1 MIFGRIPSHR
11 TGGETAVTTA
21 ADGAILMREAPEHVP
36 LIRTTRGG
44 FPECVHVGSIAV
56 VDADGRLIAGVGDAH
71 GLNFTRSALKPLQ
84 ALAFVQDGGMERFGF
99 DSQMLALMCA
109 SHGGEAVHVAI
120 VQRMLERIGAKESD
134 LRCGCH
140 PPSYYTHT
148 STSAPPGARFSQL
161 HHNCSGKHAGFLAF
175 CRLHH
180 QPLARYLELDA
191 PLQQRVRA
199 SVERF
204 AGERDL
210 PMGIDG
216 CSAPNYAMPL
226 SSLAHTFCRLALGE
240 TPELAAL
247 AWAMTRHP
255 DLVSGTARGD
265 LMLMLTGKG
274 DWVSKVGAD
283 GVQAIGVRSRGIGIA
298 IRIADGNRRALHVA
312 TIAVLRQLGLLD
324 EPAGTPL
331 AKMDEHLIRNY
342 RGVAVGAVEPL
353 FSLPRQA

>member
-1 MIFGRIPSHR
+1 MNQPPR
-11 TGGETAVTTA
+11 
-21 ADGAILMREAPEHVP
+21 HVP

-44 FPECVHVGSIAV
+44 FPECVHLGSVAV
-56 VDADGRLIAGVGDAH
+56 VDAAGRLVAGIGDAH

-84 ALAFVQDGGMERFGF
+84 ALGFVQDGGMDRFGF

-109 SHGGEAVHVAI
+109 SHGGEAVHVNL
-120 VQRMLERIGAKESD
+120 VQRMLERIGAGEPD

-148 STSAPPGARFSQL
+148 STCPPPGARFSQL
-161 HHNCSGKHAGFLAF
+161 HNNCSGKHAGFLAY
-175 CRLHH
+175 CRMHG
-180 QPLARYLELDA
+180 QPLAGYLDPDS
-191 PLQQRVRA
+191 PLQRRVRA
-199 SVERF
+199 NVEAF
-204 AGERDL
+204 AGRADL

-216 CSAPNYAMPL
+216 CSAPNFAMPL
-226 SSLAHTFCRLALGE
+226 SALAHAFCRIALGE

-247 AWAMTRHP
+247 AFAMTRHP

-265 LMLMLTGKG
+265 LMLMRAGGG

-298 IRIADGNRRALHVA
+298 IRLADGNRRALHVA
-312 TIAVLRQLGLLD
+312 TISILQQLGLIG

-331 AKMDEHLIRNY
+331 APIDERVIRNY
-342 RGVAVGAVEPL
+342 RGLEVGRVEPAAAL
-353 FSLPRQA
+353 ARQ

>member
-1 MIFGRIPSHR
+1 MKS
-11 TGGETAVTTA
+11 
-21 ADGAILMREAPEHVP
+21 APEHVP

-44 FPECVHVGSIAV
+44 FAECVHVGSIAV
-56 VDADGRLIAGVGDAH
+56 VDTQGQLVAGVGDAH

-84 ALAFVQDGGMERFGF
+84 ALAFVADGGMAHFGF

-109 SHGGEAVHVAI
+109 SHGGEAVHVTV
-120 VQRMLERIGAKESD
+120 VQRMLERIGARESD

-140 PPSYYTHT
+140 APSYYTHT
-148 STSAPPGARFSQL
+148 STCPPPGAHFSQL
-161 HHNCSGKHAGFLAF
+161 HHNCSGKHAGFLAY
-175 CRLHH
+175 CRMHR
-180 QPLARYLELDA
+180 QPMERYLELDS

-199 SVERF
+199 NVERF
-204 AGERDL
+204 AGSREL

-226 SSLAHTFCRLALGE
+226 SSLAHAFCRLALGE

-247 AWAMTRHP
+247 GYAMRRHP
-255 DLVSGTARGD
+255 DLVSGTHRSD
-265 LMLMLTGKG
+265 LMLMTAGAG

-312 TIAVLRQLGLLD
+312 TLAVLQQLGLVGD
-324 EPAGTPL
+324 PAGTPL
-331 AKMDEHLIRNY
+331 APLDEGVIRSY
-342 RGVAVGAVEPL
+342 RGVAVGTVEPT
-353 FSLPRQA
+353 FSLPRLA

>member
-1 MIFGRIPSHR
+1 
-11 TGGETAVTTA
+11 
-21 ADGAILMREAPEHVP
+21 MREAPEHVP

-44 FPECVHVGSIAV
+44 FPECVHIGSVAV
-56 VDADGRLIAGVGDAH
+56 VDAQGALIAGVGDAH

-84 ALAFVQDGGMERFGF
+84 ALGFVQDGGMDRFGF

-109 SHGGEAVHVAI
+109 SHGGEAMHVAV

-148 STSAPPGARFSQL
+148 STSPPPGARFSQL

-175 CRLHH
+175 CRLHG
-180 QPLARYLELDA
+180 QPFAGYLDPDS

-199 SVERF
+199 NVERF

-216 CSAPNYAMPL
+216 CSAPNFAMPL

-247 AWAMTRHP
+247 AYAMTRHP

-265 LMLMLTGKG
+265 LMLMRAGGG

-283 GVQAIGVRSRGIGIA
+283 GVQAIGVRSRGIGVA
-298 IRIADGNRRALHVA
+298 IRVADGNRRALHVA
-312 TIAVLRQLGLLD
+312 TLSVLQQLGLID
-324 EPAGTPL
+324 KPAGTPL
-331 AKMDEHLIRNY
+331 APMDQHVIRNY
-342 RGVAVGAVEPL
+342 RGTMVGRVEPT
-353 FSLPRQA
+353 FTLPRLA

>member
-1 MIFGRIPSHR
+1 MNN
-11 TGGETAVTTA
+11 
-21 ADGAILMREAPEHVP
+21 APDHVP

-44 FPECVHVGSIAV
+44 FPECVHLGSIAV
-56 VDADGRLIAGVGDAH
+56 VDADGRLVAGVGDAH

-84 ALAFVQDGGMERFGF
+84 ALGFVQDGGIAHFGF

-109 SHGGEAVHVAI
+109 SHGGEAMHVAV
-120 VQRMLERIGAKESD
+120 VQRMLDRIGARESD

-140 PPSYYTHT
+140 LPSYYTHT
-148 STSAPPGARFSQL
+148 STSPPPGARFSQL

-180 QPLARYLELDA
+180 QRLDSYLDLDA

-199 SVERF
+199 NVERF
-204 AGERDL
+204 AGEREL

-226 SSLAHTFCRLALGE
+226 SALAHTFCRIAQGE
-240 TPELAAL
+240 TPELEAIRF
-247 AWAMTRHP
+247 AMTRHP

-265 LMLMLTGKG
+265 LMLMTTGKG
-274 DWVSKVGAD
+274 DWVSKVGAE

-298 IRIADGNRRALHVA
+298 IRIADGNRRAMHVA
-312 TIAVLRQLGLLD
+312 TLAVLQQLGLVD
-324 EPAGTPL
+324 DPAATPL
-331 AKMDEHLIRNY
+331 ARMDERVIRNY
-342 RGVAVGAVEPL
+342 RGTAVGAVEPT
-353 FSLPRQA
+353 FSLPRPA

>member
-1 MIFGRIPSHR
+1 MHQS
-11 TGGETAVTTA
+11 
-21 ADGAILMREAPEHVP
+21 PEHVP

-44 FPECVHVGSIAV
+44 FPECVHLGSIAV
-56 VDADGRLIAGVGDAH
+56 VDANGRLIAEVGDGH
-71 GLNFTRSALKPLQ
+71 GMNFARSALKPLQ
-84 ALAFVQDGGMERFGF
+84 ALGFVQDGGMAHFGF

-109 SHGGEAVHVAI
+109 SHGGETVHVRI

-148 STSAPPGARFSQL
+148 STCPPPGARFSQL
-161 HHNCSGKHAGFLAF
+161 HHNCSGKHAGFLAY
-175 CRLHH
+175 CRMHG
-180 QPLARYLELDA
+180 QPLSRYLDLDS

-204 AGERDL
+204 TGSRDL

-226 SSLAHTFCRLALGE
+226 SALAHTFCRLALGD

-247 AWAMTRHP
+247 AWAMRRHP
-255 DLVSGTARGD
+255 DLVSGTNRSD
-265 LMLMLTGKG
+265 LMLMTAGG
-274 DWVSKVGAD
+274 DDWVSKVGAD

-312 TIAVLRQLGLLD
+312 TLAVLRQLGLID
-324 EPAGTPL
+324 AAAGTPL
-331 AKMDEHLIRNY
+331 APLDEGTIRNY
-342 RGVAVGAVEPL
+342 RGIAVGAVEPA
-353 FSLPRQA
+353 FSLPRLA

>member
-1 MIFGRIPSHR
+1 MN
-11 TGGETAVTTA
+11 T
-21 ADGAILMREAPEHVP
+21 APEHVP
-36 LIRTTRGG
+36 LVRTTRGG
-44 FPECVHVGSIAV
+44 FAECVHLGSVAV
-56 VDADGRLIAGVGDAH
+56 VDADGRLIAGAGDAH

-84 ALAFVQDGGMERFGF
+84 ALGFVQDGGMERFGF

-109 SHGGEAVHVAI
+109 SHGGEAMHVAV

-140 PPSYYTHT
+140 PPSYFTHT
-148 STSAPPGARFSQL
+148 STCAPPGARFSQL

-175 CRLHH
+175 CRLHR
-180 QPLARYLELDA
+180 QPLASYLELDSL
-191 PLQQRVRA
+191 LQSRVRA
-199 SVERF
+199 NVERF

-226 SSLAHTFCRLALGE
+226 SALAHTFCRLALGE

-247 AWAMTRHP
+247 RYAMTRHP

-265 LMLMLTGKG
+265 LMLMRHGGG

-283 GVQAIGVRSRGIGIA
+283 GVQAIGVHSRGIGIA
-298 IRIADGNRRALHVA
+298 IRVADGNRRALHVA
-312 TIAVLRQLGLLD
+312 TVAVLQQLGLLGD
-324 EPAGTPL
+324 AAGTPL
-331 AKMDEHLIRNY
+331 APMDERVIRNY
-342 RGVAVGAVEPL
+342 RGIAVGAVEPL
-353 FSLPRQA
+353 FSLPRLA